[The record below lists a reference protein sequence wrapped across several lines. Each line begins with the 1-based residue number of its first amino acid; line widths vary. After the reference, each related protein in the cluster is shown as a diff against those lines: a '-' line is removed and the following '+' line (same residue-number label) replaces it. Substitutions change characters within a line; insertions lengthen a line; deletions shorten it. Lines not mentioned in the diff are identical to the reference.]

1 MENTMFQPS
10 LFTALI
16 ALATTVVSPAVA
28 YTGVP
33 IIHVI
38 AAPAPVAGAGL
49 VPVLLIAGAYAMV
62 RRYRNRKKISGVQ
75 VPGNSAPP
83 RTSRNSDERLYGTRS
98 EGFTA

>member
-1 MENTMFQPS
+1 MLQPS
-10 LFTALI
+10 VLTAVI
-16 ALATTVVSPAVA
+16 ALCTIVASPAVA
-28 YTGVP
+28 HTDKP
-33 IIHVI
+33 IIRVI

-75 VPGNSAPP
+75 VLGNSAPP